1 MSIAF
6 NEAYYLAN
14 NPDVAAAINAGLFQ
28 SAEEHFNLFGWSEG
42 RDPNE
47 NFDTSFYLS
56 ENPDVAAAGVNP
68 LDHFWA
74 YGAAEGRIPNQTI
87 DTLLGQPEIGG
98 GDDAFDSATYL
109 AANPDVQAAVD
120 AGSFTAYQHWV
131 LYGQFEN
138 RDGAQTLSGTDLSS
152 IVLDTPLGSDGD
164 PDDGDTGGS
173 TGSGGGGGGSS
184 PTGNTIIL
192 EAGAS
197 EVLVGGVP
205 VNATNSATDL
215 NDTIYST
222 FDNADLSVI
231 DAGDGEDTLIIT
243 GFNTFHIDDVRTNDA
258 TELSDHL
265 DMSLTSVENIIFED
279 AIGEVDIDDHHN
291 GENYDIRGDSG
302 ALEAETTKDGQ
313 TLIVRNTSGS
323 HKSEIIL
330 SDHSGL
336 SVTLGA
342 SDDEIDD
349 LQTSD
354 AYVDAGG
361 GDDEI
366 WVSAEAAETATIIG
380 GDGSEDALIIDANI
394 SVDTHYVFTNVSG
407 IEYLDI
413 YEDDSNLTSV
423 DLFDG
428 IRGIGILCDGIGTG
442 ETRVYGTA
450 DQWNNIF
457 ENFFQDTGNAKTLV
471 LSAEGDIDFTR
482 YDVDLSGLGSGG
494 AGGVLLSSGNDSL
507 TLGAENAYFVADDGG
522 LIDGGDGTDTLIM
535 VDTLVDPFGG
545 NFTDLDAVRNFETI
559 VLGGGEQEVFISDE
573 TTASGQTTAIDASE
587 LTGGLFFCGCDELD
601 GALEVL
607 GSNFGDFI
615 ILGAGADTATL
626 GSGDDVVQIVEVE
639 NGTLVF
645 GADTING
652 FTVGVDPSSGDAIS
666 FSRADVDF
674 GDTTELTFST
684 IHGDGANTD
693 ISALIDRGS
702 VSVLDVAAGADVDDA
717 AEHHIIN
724 FTDTSGI
731 SFADAIGAGTVDV
744 NDGGALAANTA
755 VLLTYFD
762 SDAGAAIIGY
772 VDDLGGNDLL
782 DATDT
787 VNTIASV
794 GMTAAD
800 YANFAANSLMFD

>member
-6 NEAYYLAN
+6 NEEYYLAN
-14 NPDVAAAINAGLFQ
+14 NPDVAAAIDAGLFQ

-68 LDHFWA
+68 LDHFWV

-87 DTLLGQPEIGG
+87 DTLLGQPDIGG

-152 IVLDTPLGSDGD
+152 VVLDTPLGSDGD

-173 TGSGGGGGGSS
+173 TGGGGAGGGGSS
-184 PTGNTIIL
+184 TTGNTIIL

-205 VNATNSATDL
+205 VNATDSATDL

-243 GFNTFHIDDVRTNDA
+243 GFNTFIIDDVRTDDA
-258 TELSDHL
+258 TDVSDQL
-265 DMSLTSVENIIFED
+265 DMSLTSVEKIIFED
-279 AIGEVDIDDHHN
+279 VIGEVDIEDKHN
-291 GENYDIRGDSG
+291 GENIEVQGESG
-302 ALEAETTKDGQ
+302 ALEALTKADGQ
-313 TLIVRNTSGS
+313 TLVVENTSGS
-323 HKSEIIL
+323 FYSEIFL
-330 SDHSGL
+330 SDHSNL

-342 SDDEIDD
+342 SDDFIID
-349 LQTSD
+349 LQTGD

-361 GDDEI
+361 GDDLI
-366 WVSAEAAETATIIG
+366 VVSAEAAETATIIG
-380 GDGSEDALIIDANI
+380 GDGSEDALIIDADI
-394 SVDTHYVFTNVSG
+394 TEDTHYVFTDASG

-413 YEDDSNLTSV
+413 YEDDSHTTSV

-428 IRGIGILCDGIGTG
+428 IRFLGVFEGSGPQDSW
-442 ETRVYGTA
+442 VYGTA

-457 ENFFQDTGNAKTLV
+457 ETNFEDTGAAKTLV
-471 LSAEGDIDFTR
+471 LSAEGNIDFSR
-482 YDVDLSGLGSGG
+482 YDVDLSGLGFGG

-507 TLGAENAYFVADDGG
+507 TLSAENAFYVADDGG
-522 LIDGGDGTDTLIM
+522 LIDGGNGTDSLIM
-535 VDTLVDPFGG
+535 ADELEDPF
-545 NFTDLDAVRNFETI
+545 DLDAVRNFETI
-559 VLGGGEQEVFISDE
+559 QLAGSDQGLIISDN
-573 TTASGQTTAIDASE
+573 TTAFGATTVIDASG

-601 GALEVL
+601 GTIEVL

-639 NGTLVF
+639 NDTLVF

-666 FSRADVDF
+666 FSRDDVDF
-674 GDTTELTFST
+674 DDTTELTFST

-724 FTDTSGI
+724 FTETSSI
-731 SFADAIGAGTVDV
+731 SFADAIGVGTVDV
-744 NDGGALAANTA
+744 NGGGALAADTA
-755 VLLTYFD
+755 VLVTYFD

-772 VDDLGGNDLL
+772 VDDLGGNNLL

-794 GMTAAD
+794 GMTAAN
-800 YANFAANSLMFD
+800 YANFAAHSLMFD

>member
-6 NEAYYLAN
+6 NEEYYLAN
-14 NPDVAAAINAGLFQ
+14 NPDVAAAIDAGLFQ

-47 NFDTSFYLS
+47 NFDTSFYFS

-68 LDHFWA
+68 LDHFWV

-87 DTLLGQPEIGG
+87 DTLLGQPDIGG

-152 IVLDTPLGSDGD
+152 VVLDTPLGGDGD

-173 TGSGGGGGGSS
+173 TGGGGAGGGGSS
-184 PTGNTIIL
+184 TIGNTIIL

-243 GFNTFHIDDVRTNDA
+243 GFNTFIIDDVRTDDA
-258 TELSDHL
+258 TDVSDQL
-265 DMSLTSVENIIFED
+265 DMSLTSVEKIIFED
-279 AIGEVDIDDHHN
+279 VIGEVDIEDKHN
-291 GENYDIRGDSG
+291 GENIEVQGESG
-302 ALEAETTKDGQ
+302 ALEALTKADGQ
-313 TLIVRNTSGS
+313 TLVVENTSGS
-323 HKSEIIL
+323 FYSEIFL
-330 SDHSGL
+330 SDHSNL

-342 SDDEIDD
+342 SDDFIID
-349 LQTSD
+349 LQTGD

-361 GDDEI
+361 GDDLI
-366 WVSAEAAETATIIG
+366 VVSAEAAETATIIG
-380 GDGSEDALIIDANI
+380 GDGSEDALIIDADI
-394 SVDTHYVFTNVSG
+394 TEDTHYVFTDASG

-413 YEDDSNLTSV
+413 YEDDSHTTSV

-428 IRGIGILCDGIGTG
+428 IRFLGVFEGSGPQDSWI
-442 ETRVYGTA
+442 YGTA

-457 ENFFQDTGNAKTLV
+457 ETNFEDTGAAKTLV
-471 LSAEGDIDFTR
+471 LTAEGDIDFSR
-482 YDVDLSGLGSGG
+482 YDVDLSGLGFGG

-507 TLGAENAYFVADDGG
+507 TLSAENAFYVADDGG

-535 VDTLVDPFGG
+535 ADELEDPF
-545 NFTDLDAVRNFETI
+545 DLDAVRNFETI
-559 VLGGGEQEVFISDE
+559 QLTGGDQGLIISDN
-573 TTASGQTTAIDASE
+573 TTASGATTVFDASG

-666 FSRADVDF
+666 FSRDDVDF

-724 FTDTSGI
+724 FTDTIGI

-744 NDGGALAANTA
+744 NDGGALAADTA
-755 VLLTYFD
+755 VLVTYFD

-772 VDDLGGNDLL
+772 IDDLGGNNLL

-800 YANFAANSLMFD
+800 YANFAVNSLMFD

>member
-14 NPDVAAAINAGLFQ
+14 NPDVAAAVDAGLFQ
-28 SAEEHFNLFGWSEG
+28 SAEEHYNLFGWSEG

-56 ENPDVAAAGVNP
+56 ENPDVAAADVNP

-152 IVLDTPLGSDGD
+152 VVLDTPLGSDGD

-173 TGSGGGGGGSS
+173 TGSGGGGGGGGGSS

-243 GFNTFHIDDVRTNDA
+243 GFNTFIIDDVRTDDA
-258 TELSDHL
+258 TDVSDQL

-279 AIGEVDIDDHHN
+279 VIGEVDIEDKHN
-291 GENYDIRGDSG
+291 GENIEVQGESG
-302 ALEAETTKDGQ
+302 ALEALTKADGQ
-313 TLIVRNTSGS
+313 TFLVQNTDGS
-323 HKSEIIL
+323 YYSEIFL
-330 SDHSGL
+330 SDHSNL

-342 SDDEIDD
+342 SDDLVHD

-354 AYVDAGG
+354 AYVDSGG

-366 WVSAEAAETATIIG
+366 TVISEAAETATIIG
-380 GDGSEDALIIDANI
+380 GAGSKDALVIKADID
-394 SVDTHYVFTNVSG
+394 VDTHYVFTNVSG

-428 IRGIGILCDGIGTG
+428 IRGIGILCDGIGTE

-482 YDVDLSGLGSGG
+482 YDVDLSGLGDGG
-494 AGGVLLSSGNDSL
+494 KGGVLLSSGNDSL
-507 TLGAENAYFVADDGG
+507 TLGAENAFNVAFDGG
-522 LIDGGDGTDTLIM
+522 LIDGGDGNDTLVM
-535 VDTLVDPFGG
+535 VDTLFEAFGV
-545 NFTDLDAVRNFETI
+545 NVVDLDAVRNFETI
-559 VLGGGEQEVFISDE
+559 VLGGGSQELDIIDE
-573 TTASGQTTAIDASE
+573 TTAAGQTTTIDASG
-587 LTGGLFFCGCDELD
+587 LTGELVFDGTLELD
-601 GALEVL
+601 GSLILIGSDSADTMTLGGGEDVVRVLEVQ
-607 GSNFGDFI
+607 D
-615 ILGAGADTATL
+615 GAPAFD
-626 GSGDDVVQIVEVE
+626 
-639 NGTLVF
+639 
-645 GADTING
+645 ADTING
-652 FTVGVDPSSGDAIS
+652 FSVGINASSGDAMS
-666 FSRADVDF
+666 FSI
-674 GDTTELTFST
+674 GDLDASAGELSLST
-684 IHGDGANTD
+684 INSVGANSD
-693 ISALIDRGS
+693 ISATVDRGV
-702 VSVLDVAAGADVDDA
+702 VSVLNVAVDAGPVADPG
-717 AEHHIIN
+717 EHHVIN
-724 FTDTSGI
+724 LTETGAA
-731 SFADAIGAGTVDV
+731 SFADAIGTGTVNV
-744 NDGGALAANTA
+744 NNGGALTADTA
-755 VLLTYFD
+755 VLITYFD
-762 SDAGAAIIGY
+762 AAENSAIVGY
-772 VDDLGGNDLL
+772 IDDLGINNLL
-782 DATDT
+782 DAADT
-787 VNTIASV
+787 VNIIASV

-800 YANFAANSLMFD
+800 YANFAEHSLMFA

>member
-6 NEAYYLAN
+6 NEEYYLAN
-14 NPDVAAAINAGLFQ
+14 NPDVAAAIDAGLFQ
-28 SAEEHFNLFGWSEG
+28 SAEEHYSLFGWSEG

-87 DTLLGQPEIGG
+87 DTLLGQPDIGG
-98 GDDAFDSATYL
+98 GDEAFDFATYL

-152 IVLDTPLGSDGD
+152 VVLDTPLGSDGD
-164 PDDGDTGGS
+164 PDDGDSGGS
-173 TGSGGGGGGSS
+173 TGSGGGGSS

-222 FDNADLSVI
+222 FDNEDLSVL
-231 DAGDGEDTLIIT
+231 DAGDGEYTLIIT
-243 GFNTFHIDDVRTNDA
+243 GFNTFVTDDVRTDDA
-258 TELSDHL
+258 TDVSDQL

-279 AIGEVDIDDHHN
+279 AVGEVDIEDKHN
-291 GENYDIRGDSG
+291 GENIEVQGESG
-302 ALEAETTKDGQ
+302 ALEALTKADGQ
-313 TLIVRNTSGS
+313 TLVVENTSGS
-323 HKSEIIL
+323 FYSEIFL
-330 SDHSGL
+330 SDHSNL

-342 SDDEIDD
+342 SDDFIIY
-349 LQTSD
+349 LQTGD
-354 AYVDAGG
+354 AYIDAGG
-361 GDDEI
+361 GDDLI
-366 WVSAEAAETATIIG
+366 VVSAEAAETATIIG
-380 GDGSEDALIIDANI
+380 GDGSEDALIIDADI
-394 SVDTHYVFTNVSG
+394 TEDTHYVFTDASG

-413 YEDDSNLTSV
+413 YEDDSHTTSV

-428 IRGIGILCDGIGTG
+428 IRFVGVFEGSGRQDSWI
-442 ETRVYGTA
+442 YGTA

-457 ENFFQDTGNAKTLV
+457 ETNFEDTGAAKTLV
-471 LSAEGDIDFTR
+471 LTAEGSIDFSR
-482 YDVDLSGLGSGG
+482 YDVDLSGLGFGG
-494 AGGVLLSSGNDSL
+494 AGGVLLSSGNDTL
-507 TLGAENAYFVADDGG
+507 TLNAENAFYVADDGG
-522 LIDGGDGTDTLIM
+522 LIDGGDGADTLIM
-535 VDTLVDPFGG
+535 ADELEDPF
-545 NFTDLDAVRNFETI
+545 DLDAVRNFETI
-559 VLGGGEQEVFISDE
+559 QLTGGDQGLIISDD
-573 TTASGQTTAIDASE
+573 TTASGATTVFDASG
-587 LTGGLFFCGCDELD
+587 LTGGFFFCGCDELD
-601 GALEVL
+601 GTLEVL

-652 FTVGVDPSSGDAIS
+652 FTVGVDPSSGDTIS
-666 FSRADVDF
+666 FSRDDVDF

-724 FTDTSGI
+724 FTDTSAT

-744 NDGGALAANTA
+744 NDGGALAADTA
-755 VLLTYFD
+755 VLVTYFD

-772 VDDLGGNDLL
+772 VDDLGGNNLL

-794 GMTAAD
+794 GMTAVD

>member
-14 NPDVAAAINAGLFQ
+14 NPDVAAAIDAGLFQ
-28 SAEEHFNLFGWSEG
+28 SAEEHYNLFGWSEG

-138 RDGAQTLSGTDLSS
+138 RDGAQTLSGTNLSS
-152 IVLDTPLGSDGD
+152 VVLDTPLGSDGD
-164 PDDGDTGGS
+164 PDDGGAGGA
-173 TGSGGGGGGSS
+173 GGGGGGGSS

-197 EVLVGGVP
+197 EVMVGGVP

-215 NDTIYST
+215 SDTIYSA

-243 GFNTFHIDDVRTNDA
+243 GFNTFVIDDVRTNDA
-258 TELSDHL
+258 TDVSDQL
-265 DMSLTSVENIIFED
+265 DMSLTSVENIVFED
-279 AIGEVDIDDHHN
+279 VIGEVDIEDKHN
-291 GENYDIRGDSG
+291 GENIEVQGASG
-302 ALEAETTKDGQ
+302 ALEALTKADGQ
-313 TLIVRNTSGS
+313 TLVVQNTDGS
-323 HKSEIIL
+323 FYSEIFL
-330 SDHSGL
+330 SDHSNL
-336 SVTLGA
+336 SVTLGS
-342 SDDEIDD
+342 SDDFIIY
-349 LQTSD
+349 LQTGD

-361 GDDEI
+361 GDDLI
-366 WVSAEAAETATIIG
+366 VVSAEAAETATIIG
-380 GDGSEDALIIDANI
+380 GDGSEDALIIDADI
-394 SVDTHYVFTNVSG
+394 TEDTHYVFTDASG

-428 IRGIGILCDGIGTG
+428 IRGIGILSDGRGAE

-471 LSAEGDIDFTR
+471 LSAEGDIDFSR
-482 YDVDLSGLGSGG
+482 YDVDLSGLGFGG

-507 TLGAENAYFVADDGG
+507 TLSAENAFNVADDGG
-522 LIDGGDGTDTLIM
+522 LIDGGNGTDTLIM
-535 VDTLVDPFGG
+535 ADELEDPF
-545 NFTDLDAVRNFETI
+545 DLDAVRNFETI
-559 VLGGGEQEVFISDE
+559 QLTGADQGLIISDD
-573 TTASGQTTAIDASE
+573 TTASGATTVFDASG
-587 LTGGLFFCGCDELD
+587 LTGELFFCGCDELD
-601 GALEVL
+601 GTLEVL

-615 ILGAGADTATL
+615 ILGAGADTVTL

-645 GADTING
+645 GADTIKG

-666 FSRADVDF
+666 FSRDDVDF

-724 FTDTSGI
+724 FTDISAT

-744 NDGGALAANTA
+744 NDGGALAADTA
-755 VLLTYFD
+755 VLVTYFD

-772 VDDLGGNDLL
+772 VDDLGGNNLL

-787 VNTIASV
+787 VNAIASV